1 MRIYKSA
8 LILTIGL
15 CGISATGVCAES
27 SSNEPTT
34 PITMPAT
41 GLASPSAKPPVT
53 SGAGPRPM
61 SSMMMPQ
68 PSLTP
73 EENKILSQA
82 RVELQKD
89 PEIQELTTQIKA
101 LMEKRSKLTDEKL
114 SKISPEAAAI
124 VQKVKDHQEK
134 MQAER
139 RAQMETMQAQHKLQQ
154 ETKKSQVLSDKSE
167 PAPTPTSTPA
177 PTP

>member
-1 MRIYKSA
+1 M
-8 LILTIGL
+8 
-15 CGISATGVCAES
+15 
-27 SSNEPTT
+27 
-34 PITMPAT
+34 
-41 GLASPSAKPPVT
+41 
-53 SGAGPRPM
+53 M
-61 SSMMMPQ
+61 SPQ
-68 PSLTP
+68 PALTP

-124 VQKVKDHQEK
+124 VQKLKVHQEK

-139 RAQMETMQAQHKLQQ
+139 RAQMETMQAQHKTQQ